1 MLQVM
6 VRAKCRE
13 RNPKQLTGYYHF
25 SGEFKRGK
33 SIAARRSQCEPSFF
47 LFKFS
52 PKVLEH

>member
-52 PKVLEH
+52 PKVLKH